1 MQVSQWQMKCFKGEM
16 QLYASRKG
24 LHQQHEPVRW
34 ICLKYI
40 WFFSVRSR
48 AKPSYRMPQ
57 HIRSFPTGIRSL
69 PAGSFTWQQHW
80 CWPNWSAFQSASTFP
95 SSSSTASPRKVNY
108 FTTNGNV
115 LEIFYST
122 NVNKNVDL
130 TSAINWEYLENTEWL
145 FSIYVVK
152 FFPETNILSG
162 EDILLE

>member
-1 MQVSQWQMKCFKGEM
+1 ME
-16 QLYASRKG
+16 
-24 LHQQHEPVRW
+24 E
-34 ICLKYI
+34 
-40 WFFSVRSR
+40 
-48 AKPSYRMPQ
+48 
-57 HIRSFPTGIRSL
+57 
-69 PAGSFTWQQHW
+69 
-80 CWPNWSAFQSASTFP
+80 
-95 SSSSTASPRKVNY
+95 
-108 FTTNGNV
+108 NGNV